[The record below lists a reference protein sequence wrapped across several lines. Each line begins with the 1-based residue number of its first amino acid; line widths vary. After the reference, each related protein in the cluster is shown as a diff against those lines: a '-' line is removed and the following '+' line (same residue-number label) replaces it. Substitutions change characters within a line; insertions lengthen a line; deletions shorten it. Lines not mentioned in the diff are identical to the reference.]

1 MEKGPAVETPG
12 SFFCLNRDNAGNKK
26 LQEKFLQ
33 LQHDVIEIGGDG
45 SLLRNEELTV
55 R

>member
-1 MEKGPAVETPG
+1 METPG
-12 SFFCLNRDNAGNKK
+12 SFFGLNRDNAGNKK

-33 LQHDVIEIGGDG
+33 LQHDVIEIGGNG